1 MENQSA
7 ISSYDNAERVKEPP
21 RSSDAEQAV
30 IGALL
35 LDNQCWDEV
44 SEVVQAEDFYYYN
57 NRLLFSAIAELAE
70 RNEPFDRPTL
80 LTRLRD
86 KEELDKAG
94 GDEYLRRIAMEV
106 PSTVNAG
113 IYAQIVREQS
123 IKRRLISAA
132 GEIANSAFFPEGR
145 DARTILDNAESKIFA
160 ITESFDRGGNQGL
173 MSTRQVLAET
183 IDLIEK
189 MAQIDGEVTGIPTGF
204 TELDNMTSGLQR
216 GDLIIIAGRP
226 SMGKTAFSIN
236 IAQSVALLAE
246 LPVAIFSLEMPARQL
261 MLRILSSLTKIPQNQ
276 LRRGQFNQNHNAFQY
291 AVGSQLMNAK
301 IFIDDSS
308 NISLNEIRNRCR
320 RLKREQGELGLIL
333 IDYMQL
339 MELPTGG
346 GSDLNRA
353 TQIGDLSRGLK
364 LLAKELEVPIIALSQ
379 LNRSLESRTDKR
391 PIMSDIRESGAIE
404 QDADLI
410 MFVYRDVVYNKQNA
424 NPRAAEVIIGKQ
436 RNGPI
441 GTVPLIFEG
450 EFSLFRDAAPSIDDD
465 DY

>member
-1 MENQSA
+1 
-7 ISSYDNAERVKEPP
+7 
-21 RSSDAEQAV
+21 
-30 IGALL
+30 
-35 LDNQCWDEV
+35 
-44 SEVVQAEDFYYYN
+44 
-57 NRLLFSAIAELAE
+57 
-70 RNEPFDRPTL
+70 
-80 LTRLRD
+80 
-86 KEELDKAG
+86 
-94 GDEYLRRIAMEV
+94 
-106 PSTVNAG
+106 
-113 IYAQIVREQS
+113 
-123 IKRRLISAA
+123 
-132 GEIANSAFFPEGR
+132 
-145 DARTILDNAESKIFA
+145 
-160 ITESFDRGGNQGL
+160 

>member
-1 MENQSA
+1 MEQHLFPA
-7 ISSYDNAERVKEPP
+7 HDNAERVKEPP
-21 RSSDAEQAV
+21 RSSEAEQAV

-35 LDNQCWDEV
+35 LDNQCWEDI
-44 SEVVQAEDFYYYN
+44 SGIVQAEDFYYQN
-57 NRLLFSAIAELAE
+57 NRILFAAIAELAE

-86 KEELDKAG
+86 LEQLERSG
-94 GDEYLRRIAMEV
+94 GDEYLRRIAIEV
-106 PSTVNAG
+106 PSTVNAH
-113 IYAQIVREQS
+113 IYAKIVREQS
-123 IKRRLISAA
+123 IKRRLIGAA

-145 DARTILDNAESKIFA
+145 NARDILDAAESKIFA
-160 ITESFDRGGNQGL
+160 ITESLERGGNQGL

-183 IDLIEK
+183 IELIEQ
-189 MAQIDGEVTGIPTGF
+189 MAQIDGDITGIPTGF
-204 TELDNMTSGLQR
+204 TELDNMSSGLQR
-216 GDLIIIAGRP
+216 GDLIIVAARP
-226 SMGKTAFSIN
+226 SMGKTAFSLN
-236 IAQSVALLAE
+236 IAQSVALSAE

-261 MLRILSSLTKIPQNQ
+261 MLRILSSLTKIPQNR
-276 LRRGQFNQNHNAFQY
+276 LRRGQLNQQHNAFQY

-308 NISLNEIRNRCR
+308 NISLNEVRNRCR

-333 IDYMQL
+333 IDYIQL

-346 GSDLNRA
+346 GADLNRA

-364 LLAKELEVPIIALSQ
+364 LLAKELDVPIIALSQ
-379 LNRSLESRTDKR
+379 LNRALESRTDKR

-410 MFVYRDVVYNKQNA
+410 MFLYREVAYKQDA
-424 NPRAAEVIIGKQ
+424 NPRSAEVIIGKQ
-436 RNGPI
+436 RNGPT
-441 GTVPLIFEG
+441 GTIPLIFEG
-450 EFSLFRDAAPSIDDD
+450 EFSLFRDAAPSVEDD